1 MGGSFDVVVIGGGPG
16 GYVAAL
22 RAAQLGAKTA
32 IVEKDR
38 MGGTCL
44 VRGCIPTKALLQS
57 AELYTEVKA
66 GAPFGVVVDN
76 LRFDWPAAQK
86 RKTQVVDQLVKGVEG
101 LLKAG
106 GVTSIRGT
114 ARLGGK
120 GVIELD
126 GDQLQAR
133 DIVIATGS
141 AISRV
146 PIPGAELTIDSDR
159 ILELQEVPKR
169 LAVIGGGVVGMEF
182 AAMFAA
188 LGSKVSVLEMLPQV
202 LAMVDSDLVA
212 VYTKHLAK
220 LGGEIHTNSKVT
232 EVAKS
237 GGALRVKFSEGGQD
251 GAVDADQVLMAVGRV
266 PYTQGLEAEKA
277 GVKLERGRVVVD
289 EHLHTDADG
298 VWAIGDVIGGIMLA
312 HVASY
317 EGVCAV
323 ENIAGHQRTPDYHAA
338 PNCIYTDPEIAHVG
352 LGEKEAKDKGIAV
365 KVGRFPFAASG
376 RALTLGQTEGYAKV
390 LADPES
396 GKLLGAHI
404 IGPRATDLIAEAT
417 LAIQTGLTMEQLDLT
432 IHAHPT
438 LPESLM
444 EAALAAQGRAIHVAN
459 RRTALPSGAAGGA
472 ASPTSGEANQVH
484 SGAISRGAASPTSGE
499 ANQAPS
505 GSPTSG
511 EVDQVPTGGMAA
523 TSSHRGESNQNQE
536 KPMAATVKPSSTPPL
551 VPSAITRKALELTRD
566 NKDFLLGMHRQMQLI
581 RRFEERAQEQY
592 TKAKI
597 GGYCH
602 LNIGE
607 EATVVGGI
615 LALKPNDWIFTSY
628 REHGHAIARG
638 VDPKAVM
645 AELFG
650 KETGTS
656 HGRGGSM
663 HLVDYGKRFMG
674 GYGIVGGHL
683 PLAVGGAWAVKYR
696 KQPDVIFCMFGD
708 GATNIGAFHE
718 SLNMA
723 KVFNLPVVWYCVNN
737 RYGMGTPVEKAS
749 AVADIYK
756 KACAYDMESI
766 QVDGMNLREVLLK
779 TSEIVEKTRADSEPR
794 FIEALCYRFRGHS
807 VVDPDKYRS
816 EEDKVKWRKA
826 DPIVGFEHELEKS
839 SLADEEYFKNVRVEI
854 DNEVKDIIQYADE
867 SPDPKTEDLYKYVYA
882 GQWDNDPALRA
893 ERV

>member
-1 MGGSFDVVVIGGGPG
+1 MAGSFDVVVIGGGPG

-22 RAAQLGAKTA
+22 RAAQLGAKVA
-32 IVEKDR
+32 VVEKDR
-38 MGGTCL
+38 VGGTCL

-57 AELYTEVKA
+57 AELYTLAKA
-66 GAPFGVVVDN
+66 GAPFGVISDGVA
-76 LRFDWPAAQK
+76 FDWSTAQE
-86 RKTQVVDQLVKGVEG
+86 RKTGVVDQLVKGVEG

-106 GVTSIRGT
+106 GVTLVRGT
-114 ARLGGK
+114 ACLAGN
-120 GVIELD
+120 GVVDVSGERV
-126 GDQLQAR
+126 QAK

-141 AISRV
+141 AVAR
-146 PIPGAELTIDSDR
+146 IPLKGAELTIDSDQ
-159 ILELQEVPKR
+159 ILELKEIPGR

-188 LGSKVSVLEMLPQV
+188 LGSKVTVFEMLPQV
-202 LAMVDSDLVA
+202 LPMVDADLVA
-212 VYTKHLAK
+212 VYTKHLSG
-220 LGGEIHTNSKVT
+220 LGGAVHTNAKVG
-232 EVAKS
+232 EVAKNKS
-237 GGALRVKFSEGGQD
+237 GLQVRFSAGGEGGSI
-251 GAVDADQVLMAVGRV
+251 DADQVLLAVGRV
-266 PYTQGLEAEKA
+266 PYTEGLEAEKA

-289 EHLHTDADG
+289 AQLRTSAEG

-312 HVASY
+312 HIASY

-323 ENIAGHQRTPDYHAA
+323 ENIVGNGNRTPDYHAA

-352 LGEKEAKDKGIAV
+352 LGEKEAKDKGIEV
-365 KVGRFPFAASG
+365 KIGRFPFAASG
-376 RALTLGQTEGYAKV
+376 RALTLGQPEGFVKV
-390 LADPES
+390 IADASS
-396 GKLLGAHI
+396 GRLLGAHI

-417 LAIQTGLTMEQLDLT
+417 LAVQNGLTLEQIDLT

-444 EAALAAQGRAIHVAN
+444 EAALAAQGRAIHIPNKRLA
-459 RRTALPSGAAGGA
+459 TPTPPPALPT
-472 ASPTSGEANQVH
+472 PTSPASREVTAPTANLQNREQQMTAPVK
-484 SGAISRGAASPTSGE
+484 SPAAPPPPT
-499 ANQAPS
+499 A
-505 GSPTSG
+505 
-511 EVDQVPTGGMAA
+511 V
-523 TSSHRGESNQNQE
+523 
-536 KPMAATVKPSSTPPL
+536 TPK
-551 VPSAITRKALELTRD
+551 SLELTKANRG
-566 NKDFLLGMHRQMQLI
+566 FLLGLHRKMQLI

-615 LALKPNDWIFTSY
+615 VPLKLNDYIFTSY

-638 VDPKAVM
+638 IDPKAVM

-663 HLVDYGKRFMG
+663 HMFDSDLRFMG

-683 PLAVGGAWAVKYR
+683 PLAVGGGWAVKYR
-696 KQPDVIFCMFGD
+696 KQKDVVFCMFGD

-718 SLNMA
+718 SLNFS

-737 RYGMGTPVEKAS
+737 RYGMGTPVEAAS

-766 QVDGMNLREVLLK
+766 QVDGMNLREVMLR
-779 TSEIVEKTRADSEPR
+779 TSEIVEKTRKDSEPR
-794 FIEALCYRFRGHS
+794 FIEALCYRFKGHS

-816 EEDKVKWRKA
+816 VEDKEKFRKA
-826 DPIVGFEHELEKS
+826 DPIVAFEHELEKS
-839 SLADEEYFKNVRVEI
+839 GLADEEYFKTVRQEVDAEVQEI
-854 DNEVKDIIQYADE
+854 IRYADE
-867 SPDPKTEDLYKYVYA
+867 SPDPRPEDLYKYTYA
-882 GQWDNDPALRA
+882 GEWENRPELRGDPL
-893 ERV
+893 

>member
-1 MGGSFDVVVIGGGPG
+1 MTDSFDVLVIGGGPG

-22 RAAQLGAKTA
+22 RAAQLGAKA
-32 IVEKDR
+32 AVVERDR
-38 MGGTCL
+38 VGGTCL

-57 AELYTEVKA
+57 AELYTLAKA
-66 GAPFGVVVDN
+66 GATFGVVSEKLDI
-76 LRFDWPAAQK
+76 DWAAALG
-86 RKTQVVDQLVKGVEG
+86 RKSEVVDKLVKGVEG

-106 GVTSIRGT
+106 GVTLVRGT
-114 ARLGGK
+114 ACLEGK
-120 GVIELD
+120 GVVDVSGERI
-126 GDQLQAR
+126 QAK

-141 AISRV
+141 AVAR
-146 PIPGAELTIDSDR
+146 IPLKGAELTIDSDQ
-159 ILELQEVPKR
+159 ILELKEIPGR

-188 LGSKVSVLEMLPQV
+188 LGTKVTVFEMLPQV
-202 LAMVDSDLVA
+202 LPMVDADLVT
-212 VYTKHLAK
+212 VYAKHLAG
-220 LGGEIHTNSKVT
+220 LGGEIHTDAKVEEVSKQKGRLQVRFS
-232 EVAKS
+232 S
-237 GGALRVKFSEGGQD
+237 GGEGGSI
-251 GAVDADQVLMAVGRV
+251 DADQVLLAVGRV

-289 EHLHTDADG
+289 EHLHTTADG
-298 VWAIGDVIGGIMLA
+298 IWAIGDVIGGIMLA

-317 EGVCAV
+317 EGVCAI
-323 ENIAGHQRTPDYHAA
+323 ENIVVGANRTPDYHAA

-352 LGEKEAKDKGIAV
+352 LGEKEAREKGLDI
-365 KVGRFPFAASG
+365 KVGRFPFTASA
-376 RALTLGQTEGYAKV
+376 RALTLGQPEGFVKV
-390 LADPES
+390 VAEAS
-396 GKLLGAHI
+396 TGRLLGAHI

-417 LAIQTGLTMEQLDLT
+417 LAVQNGLTLDQIDLT

-444 EAALAAQGRAIHVAN
+444 EAALAAQGQAIHITN
-459 RRTALPSGAAGGA
+459 RRIATSTPPPAGAVPA
-472 ASPTSGEANQVH
+472 AATSPA
-484 SGAISRGAASPTSGE
+484 
-499 ANQAPS
+499 
-505 GSPTSG
+505 SG
-511 EVDQVPTGGMAA
+511 EVKGQTAKAQNREQQMTGPVKSTPPPAGTVPAAA
-523 TSSHRGESNQNQE
+523 TSPRGGGAS
-536 KPMAATVKPSSTPPL
+536 PAPTV
-551 VPSAITRKALELTRD
+551 AITPKALELTKQNR
-566 NKDFLLGMHRQMQLI
+566 DFLLGLHRQMQLI

-615 LALKPNDWIFTSY
+615 HALKLNDYIFTSY

-638 VDPKAVM
+638 IDPKAVM

-663 HLVDYGKRFMG
+663 HMFDSNLRFMG

-683 PLAVGGAWAVKYR
+683 PLAVGGGWAVRYR
-696 KQPDVIFCMFGD
+696 KEKDVVFCMFGD

-718 SLNMA
+718 SLNFS
-723 KVFNLPVVWYCVNN
+723 KVFKLPVVWFCVNN
-737 RYGMGTPVEKAS
+737 RYGMGTPVEAAS

-766 QVDGMNLREVLLK
+766 QVDGMNLREVMLK

-794 FIEALCYRFRGHS
+794 FIEALCYRFKGHS
-807 VVDPDKYRS
+807 VVDPDKYRPA
-816 EEDKVKWRKA
+816 EDKEKFRKA
-826 DPIVGFEHELEKS
+826 DPIVAFEHELETS
-839 SLADEEYFKNVRVEI
+839 GLADEEYFKKVRQ
-854 DNEVKDIIQYADE
+854 EVDAEVQDIVRYADE
-867 SPDPKTEDLYKYVYA
+867 SADPNPDDLYKFAYA
-882 GQWDNDPALRA
+882 GEWENRPELRGDPL
-893 ERV
+893 

>member
-1 MGGSFDVVVIGGGPG
+1 MRAMAGPFDVVVIGGGPG

-22 RAAQLGAKTA
+22 RAAQLGASTA
-32 IVEKDR
+32 LVEKDR

-57 AELYTEVKA
+57 TEVYSLAKA
-66 GAPFGVVVDN
+66 GEAFGLVTGNVG
-76 LRFDWPAAQK
+76 FDWPTAQK

-106 GVTSIRGT
+106 GVTSFSGA
-114 ARLGGK
+114 ARLAGK
-120 GVIELD
+120 GQVAID
-126 GDQLQAR
+126 GQTINAK

-141 AISRV
+141 AISR
-146 PIPGAELTIDSDR
+146 IPLKGAELTIDSDR
-159 ILELQEVPKR
+159 ILELKEVPAR

-188 LGSKVSVLEMLPQV
+188 LGTRVTVLEMLPQV
-202 LAMVDSDLVA
+202 LPMVDADLVTA
-212 VYTKHLAK
+212 YAKHLTG
-220 LGGEIHTNSKVT
+220 LGGVIQTNAKVT
-232 EVAKS
+232 EVVKAK
-237 GGALRVKFSEGGQD
+237 GGLQVQFSAGGEG
-251 GAVDADQVLMAVGRV
+251 GAVDADQVLLAVGRS
-266 PYTQGLEAEKA
+266 PYTEGLGAEEA

-289 EHLHTDADG
+289 PHLRTTADH

-323 ENIAGHQRTPDYHAA
+323 ENIAGHSSRVPDYHAA
-338 PNCIYTDPEIAHVG
+338 PNCVYTDPEIAHVG
-352 LGEKEAKDKGIAV
+352 LGEKEAKESTMALTG
-365 KVGRFPFAASG
+365 GRFPFPASG
-376 RALTLGQTEGYAKV
+376 RALTLGQTEGFVKV
-390 LADPES
+390 LSDPDS
-396 GKLLGAHI
+396 GRLLGAHI

-417 LAIQTGLTMEQLDLT
+417 LAIQNGLTLDQIDLT

-459 RRTALPSGAAGGA
+459 RRS
-472 ASPTSGEANQVH
+472 ASPSA
-484 SGAISRGAASPTSGE
+484 PTQT
-499 ANQAPS
+499 AQN
-505 GSPTSG
+505 
-511 EVDQVPTGGMAA
+511 
-523 TSSHRGESNQNQE
+523 NQNRE
-536 KPMAATVKPSSTPPL
+536 KEMAATVKPSASSPPPTPN
-551 VPSAITRKALELTRD
+551 AITPKALELKKENR
-566 NKDFLLGMHRQMQLI
+566 DFLLSLHRQMQLI

-615 LALKPNDWIFTSY
+615 WALKPNDWIFTSY

-638 VDPKAVM
+638 IDPKAVM

-663 HLVDYGKRFMG
+663 HLVDYSRRFMG

-723 KVFNLPVVWYCVNN
+723 KVFDPPVGWVRLHNPL
-737 RYGMGTPVEKAS
+737 GMGTPVEKAS

-766 QVDGMNLREVLLK
+766 QVDGMNVREVLLR
-779 TSEIVEKTRADSEPR
+779 TSEMIEKVRTDSQPR
-794 FIEALCYRFRGHS
+794 FIEALCYRFKGHS

-816 EEDKVKWRKA
+816 AEDKEKFRKA
-826 DPIVGFEHELEKS
+826 DPIVFFEPELETS
-839 SLADEEYFKNVRVEI
+839 GLADEEYFKSVRVEVEA
-854 DNEVKDIIQYADE
+854 EVQEIIKFADE
-867 SPDPKTEDLYKYVYA
+867 SPDPKVEELYRYAYVGEWEDRPELR
-882 GQWDNDPALRA
+882 GDPL
-893 ERV
+893 

>member
-1 MGGSFDVVVIGGGPG
+1 MADSFDVVIVGGGPG

-38 MGGTCL
+38 LGGTCL

-57 AELYTEVKA
+57 SEIYSLAKGGTE
-66 GAPFGVVVDN
+66 FGLVTDAIS
-76 LRFDWPAAQK
+76 FDWAVAQK
-86 RKTQVVDQLVKGVEG
+86 RKTAVVDQLVKGVEG

-106 GVTSIRGT
+106 GVTTFRGA

-120 GVIELD
+120 GTVKVGSD
-126 GDQLQAR
+126 VVQAK

-141 AISRV
+141 AVSR
-146 PIPGAELTIDSDR
+146 IPLKGAEHTIDSDQ
-159 ILELQEVPKR
+159 ILELKDVPKR

-188 LGSKVSVLEMLPQV
+188 LGSKVTVLEMLPQV
-202 LAMVDSDLVA
+202 LPMVDADLVN
-212 VYTKHLAK
+212 VYAKHLA
-220 LGGEIHTNSKVT
+220 GIDGAIHTNSKVA
-232 EVAKS
+232 EVAKVK
-237 GGALRVKFSEGGQD
+237 GGLQVRFSEGSEG
-251 GAVDADQVLMAVGRV
+251 GEVDADQVLLAVGRS
-266 PYTQGLEAEKA
+266 PYTEGLGAEEA

-289 EHLHTDADG
+289 AHLRTTASG

-312 HVASY
+312 HIASY
-317 EGVCAV
+317 EGICAV
-323 ENIAGHQRTPDYHAA
+323 ENIAGHGNRTPDYHAA

-352 LGEKEAKDKGIAV
+352 LGEKDAKEKGLDV
-365 KVGRFPFAASG
+365 KIGRFPFAASG
-376 RALTLGQTEGYAKV
+376 RALTLGQSEGFVKV
-390 LADPES
+390 IADSGS
-396 GKLLGAHI
+396 GKILGAHI

-417 LAIQTGLTMEQLDLT
+417 LAIQNGLTMEELDLT

-444 EAALAAQGRAIHVAN
+444 EAALAAQGRAIHIPNKAK
-459 RRTALPSGAAGGA
+459 PSPQRGEG
-472 ASPTSGEANQVH
+472 SG
-484 SGAISRGAASPTSGE
+484 RGAAVGAAAGQDPSTEP
-499 ANQAPS
+499 APA
-505 GSPTSG
+505 
-511 EVDQVPTGGMAA
+511 VAA
-523 TSSHRGESNQNQE
+523 TANAAPVQNRE
-536 KPMAATVKPSSTPPL
+536 KQMVASVKPPTTPPHQKT
-551 VPSAITRKALELTRD
+551 ITPKMLELTKENR
-566 NKDFLLGMHRQMQLI
+566 DFLLKLHRQMQFI
-581 RRFEERAQEQY
+581 RRFEERTQEQY

-615 LALKPNDWIFTSY
+615 LPLQLTDYIFTSY

-638 VDPKAVM
+638 IDPKAVM

-663 HLVDYGKRFMG
+663 HMFDSDLRFMG

-683 PLAVGGAWAVKYR
+683 PLAAGGGWAVRYK
-696 KQPDVIFCMFGD
+696 KEKDVVFCMFGD

-718 SLNMA
+718 SLNFS
-723 KVFNLPVVWYCVNN
+723 KVFKLPVVWFCVNN
-737 RYGMGTPVEKAS
+737 RYGMGTPVEAAS

-766 QVDGMNLREVLLK
+766 QLDGMDVREVLLK
-779 TSEIVEKTRADSEPR
+779 TGEIIEKTRADSEPR
-794 FIEALCYRFRGHS
+794 FIEALCYRFKGHS

-816 EEDKVKWRKA
+816 AEDKERWRKE
-826 DPIVGFEHELEKS
+826 DPIVAFEHELEKAK
-839 SLADEEYFKNVRVEI
+839 LADEEYFKKVRMEVDAEVQEI
-854 DNEVKDIIQYADE
+854 IRYADE
-867 SPDPKTEDLYKYVYA
+867 SPDPKVEELYKYVYA
-882 GQWDNDPALRA
+882 DDWEDRPELRGA
-893 ERV
+893 PL

>member
-1 MGGSFDVVVIGGGPG
+1 MAGSFDVVVIGGGPG

-22 RAAQLGAKTA
+22 RAAQLGARTA

-57 AELYTEVKA
+57 SELYTMA
-66 GAPFGVVVDN
+66 RDGAAFGLVADN
-76 LRFDWPAAQK
+76 VGFDWSAAQK
-86 RKTQVVDQLVKGVEG
+86 RKGSVVDQLVKGVEG

-106 GVTSIRGT
+106 GVTSYKGS
-114 ARLGGK
+114 ARLAGK
-120 GVIELD
+120 GLVEVA
-126 GDQLQAR
+126 GERLQAK

-141 AISRV
+141 AVARI
-146 PIPGAELTIDSDR
+146 PLPGAELTIDSDQ
-159 ILELQEVPKR
+159 ILELKEVPRR

-188 LGSKVSVLEMLPQV
+188 LGSKVTVLEMLPQV
-202 LAMVDSDLVA
+202 LAMVDADLVA
-212 VYTKHLAK
+212 VYSKHLSK
-220 LGGEIHTNSKVT
+220 VGGEIHTDSKVS
-232 EVAKS
+232 EVVKRN
-237 GGALRVKFSEGGQD
+237 GALQVRFSTGGEG
-251 GAVDADQVLMAVGRV
+251 GAVDADQVLLAVGRT
-266 PYTQGLEAEKA
+266 PYTQGLDAEKA
-277 GVKLERGRVVVD
+277 GVKLDRGRVVVD
-289 EHLHTDADG
+289 DHLRTSADG

-323 ENIAGHQRTPDYHAA
+323 ENIAGRADRVPDYHAA
-338 PNCIYTDPEIAHVG
+338 PNCVYTDPEIAHVG
-352 LGEKEAKDKGIAV
+352 LGEKEAKDKGIFV
-365 KVGRFPFAASG
+365 KVGKFPFAAAG
-376 RALTLGQTEGYAKV
+376 RALTLGQTEGFVKV
-390 LADPES
+390 IADAES

-417 LAIQTGLTMEQLDLT
+417 LAIQNGLTLEQIDLT

-444 EAALAAQGRAIHVAN
+444 EAALAAQGRAIHIPNKRSAN
-459 RRTALPSGAAGGA
+459 SPSG
-472 ASPTSGEANQVH
+472 
-484 SGAISRGAASPTSGE
+484 
-499 ANQAPS
+499 
-505 GSPTSG
+505 GS
-511 EVDQVPTGGMAA
+511 AA
-523 TSSHRGESNQNQE
+523 TSPLRGEELHENRE
-536 KPMAATVKPSSTPPL
+536 KQMVAPVRSSSPPPT
-551 VPSAITRKALELTRD
+551 PSAIDPKALELTKGNRE
-566 NKDFLLGMHRQMQLI
+566 FLLGLHRQMQLI

-615 LALKPNDWIFTSY
+615 LALQANDWIFTSY

-663 HLVDYGKRFMG
+663 HLVDYKRRFMG

-723 KVFNLPVVWYCVNN
+723 KVFDLPVVWFCVNN

-766 QVDGMNLREVLLK
+766 QIDGMNLREVMLR
-779 TSEIVEKTRADSEPR
+779 TSEIVEKTRKDSVPR
-794 FIEALCYRFRGHS
+794 FIESLCYRFRGHS

-816 EEDKVKWRKA
+816 AEDKEKYRKA
-826 DPIVGFEHELEKS
+826 DPIVAFEHELEKS
-839 SLADEEYFKNVRVEI
+839 GLADEEYFKSVRQEI
-854 DNEVKDIIQYADE
+854 DAEVRDIIEYADQ
-867 SPDPKTEDLYKYVYA
+867 SPDPNPDDLYKYTYA
-882 GQWDNDPALRA
+882 GEWADRPELRA
-893 ERV
+893 DRV

>member
-57 AELYTEVKA
+57 SELYTQAKG
-66 GAPFGVVVDN
+66 GAPFGLVADN
-76 LRFDWPAAQK
+76 VGFDWSTAQK
-86 RKTQVVDQLVKGVEG
+86 RKTAVVDQLVKGVEG

-106 GVTSIRGT
+106 GVTSFTGS
-114 ARLGGK
+114 ARLAGK
-120 GVIELD
+120 GVVELD
-126 GDQLQAR
+126 GDSLQAR

-141 AISRV
+141 AIARI
-146 PIPGAELTIDSDR
+146 PLPGAELTIDSDQ
-159 ILELQEVPKR
+159 ILELKEVPRR

-188 LGSKVSVLEMLPQV
+188 LGSKVTVLEMLPQV
-202 LAMVDSDLVA
+202 LAMVDADLVA

-220 LGGEIHTNSKVT
+220 LGGEVHTDSKVS
-232 EVAKS
+232 EVVRKNGALQVRFS
-237 GGALRVKFSEGGQD
+237 TGGEGGAL
-251 GAVDADQVLMAVGRV
+251 DADQVLLAVGRV
-266 PYTQGLEAEKA
+266 PYTQGLDAEKA

-289 EHLHTDADG
+289 DHLRTTADG

-323 ENIAGHQRTPDYHAA
+323 ENIAGHGNRVPDYHAA
-338 PNCIYTDPEIAHVG
+338 PNCVYTDPEIAHVG
-352 LGEKEAKDKGIAV
+352 LGEKEAKEKGIAV
-365 KVGRFPFAASG
+365 KIGKFPFAAAG
-376 RALTLGQTEGYAKV
+376 RALTLGQTEGFVKV
-390 LADPES
+390 LADAES

-417 LAIQTGLTMEQLDLT
+417 LAIQNGLTLDQVDLT

-438 LPESLM
+438 LPESFM
-444 EAALAAQGRAIHVAN
+444 EAALAAQGRAIHITN
-459 RRTALPSGAAGGA
+459 RRSPSGGLAG
-472 ASPTSGEANQVH
+472 
-484 SGAISRGAASPTSGE
+484 
-499 ANQAPS
+499 PS
-505 GSPTSG
+505 GGFAGPSG
-511 EVDQVPTGGMAA
+511 GFAA
-523 TSSHRGESNQNQE
+523 TSPLRGEDTNQNREGQ
-536 KPMAATVKPSSTPPL
+536 MAAPVKPTSPTTRPVL
-551 VPSAITRKALELTRD
+551 SAINSKALELTKGNR
-566 NKDFLLGMHRQMQLI
+566 DFLLGIHREMQLI

-615 LALKPNDWIFTSY
+615 FALKSNDWIFTSY

-638 VDPKAVM
+638 VDPKAIM

-663 HLVDYGKRFMG
+663 HLVDYSRRFMG

-683 PLAVGGAWAVKYR
+683 PLAVGGAWAVKYQ
-696 KQPDVIFCMFGD
+696 KQPDVVFCMFGD

-723 KVFNLPVVWYCVNN
+723 KVFDLPVVWFCVNN

-766 QVDGMNLREVLLK
+766 QIDGMNVREVLLR
-779 TSEIVEKTRADSEPR
+779 TSEILEKTRQDSQPR
-794 FIEALCYRFRGHS
+794 FIESLCYRFRGHS

-816 EEDKVKWRKA
+816 EEDKIKWRKA
-826 DPIVGFEHELEKS
+826 DPIVAFEHELEKS
-839 SLADEEYFKNVRVEI
+839 GLADEEYFKNIRMEVDAQVRDVI
-854 DNEVKDIIQYADE
+854 AFADE
-867 SPDPKTEDLYKYVYA
+867 SPEPNVDDLYKYTYA
-882 GQWDNDPALRA
+882 GQWDNRRELRA
-893 ERV
+893 EKV

>member
-1 MGGSFDVVVIGGGPG
+1 MAGSFDVVVIGGGPG

-22 RAAQLGAKTA
+22 RAAQLGARTA

-57 AELYTEVKA
+57 SELYTLAKA
-66 GAPFGVVVDN
+66 GQPFGLVADN
-76 LRFDWPAAQK
+76 VGFDWTAAQK
-86 RKTQVVDQLVKGVEG
+86 RKAGVVDQLVKGVEG

-106 GVTSIRGT
+106 GVTSIRGA
-114 ARLGGK
+114 ARLAGAGA
-120 GVIELD
+120 VDIS
-126 GDQLQAR
+126 GDRIQAK

-141 AISRV
+141 AVAKI
-146 PIPGAELTIDSDR
+146 PLPGAELTIDSDQ
-159 ILELQEVPKR
+159 ILELKEIPRR

-188 LGSKVSVLEMLPQV
+188 LGSKVTVLEMLPQV
-202 LAMVDSDLVA
+202 LAMVDSDLVN
-212 VYTKHLAK
+212 VYTKHFAG
-220 LGGEIHTNSKVT
+220 LGGEIHTDSKVS
-232 EVAKS
+232 EVVKQNGGFQVRFSS
-237 GGALRVKFSEGGQD
+237 GGEG
-251 GAVDADQVLMAVGRV
+251 GAVDADQVLLAVGRV
-266 PYTQGLEAEKA
+266 PYTHGLDAEKA
-277 GVKLERGRVVVD
+277 GVKLDRYRVVVD
-289 EHLHTDADG
+289 EHLHTDGEG

-323 ENIAGHQRTPDYHAA
+323 ENIAGGSRRKPDYHAA
-338 PNCIYTDPEIAHVG
+338 PNCVYTEPEIAHVG
-352 LGEKEAKDKGIAV
+352 LGEKEAKEKGIAV

-376 RALTLGQTEGYAKV
+376 RALTLGQTEGFVKV
-390 LADPES
+390 VADAES
-396 GKLLGAHI
+396 GRVLGAHI
-404 IGPRATDLIAEAT
+404 VGPRATDLIAEAT
-417 LAIQTGLTMEQLDLT
+417 LAIQNGLTIEQVDLT

-438 LPESLM
+438 LPESFM

-459 RRTALPSGAAGGA
+459 RRTS
-472 ASPTSGEANQVH
+472 SPRPAEAPAQPAGEASAPTQT
-484 SGAISRGAASPTSGE
+484 AAM
-499 ANQAPS
+499 Q
-505 GSPTSG
+505 
-511 EVDQVPTGGMAA
+511 
-523 TSSHRGESNQNQE
+523 QNQE
-536 KPMAATVKPSSTPPL
+536 KSMAATVKPSAS
-551 VPSAITRKALELTRD
+551 SAPAMPDAINAGSVELNKK
-566 NKDFLLGMHRQMQLI
+566 NKDLLLRMHRQMQLI

-663 HLVDYGKRFMG
+663 HLVDYSKRFMG

-696 KQPDVIFCMFGD
+696 KQPEVVFCMFGD

-723 KVFNLPVVWYCVNN
+723 KVFKLPVVWFCVNN

-766 QVDGMNLREVLLK
+766 QVDGMNLREVLVK

-794 FIEALCYRFRGHS
+794 FVEALCYRFRGHS

-816 EEDKVKWRKA
+816 EEDKVKWRKG
-826 DPIVGFEHELEKS
+826 DPIVAFEHELEKAG
-839 SLADEEYFKNVRVEI
+839 LADEEYFKNVRVEI
-854 DNEVKDIIQYADE
+854 DNEVKDIIQFADE
-867 SPDPKTEDLYKYVYA
+867 SPDPKIDDLYKYVYA
-882 GQWDNDPALRA
+882 GQWDENPMLRA
-893 ERV
+893 EKV

>member
-1 MGGSFDVVVIGGGPG
+1 MASSFDVVVIGGGPG

-22 RAAQLGAKTA
+22 RAAQLGASTA
-32 IVEKDR
+32 IIEKDR

-57 AELYTEVKA
+57 TELYSLAK
-66 GAPFGVVVDN
+66 GGRPFGLVTDN
-76 LRFDWPAAQK
+76 VGFDWPTAQK

-106 GVTSIRGT
+106 GVTSLGGA
-114 ARLGGK
+114 ARLAGK
-120 GVIELD
+120 GQVAIDSE
-126 GDQLQAR
+126 AITAK

-141 AISRV
+141 AISR
-146 PIPGAELTIDSDR
+146 IPLKGAELTIDSDR
-159 ILELQEVPKR
+159 ILEVKEVPAR
-169 LAVIGGGVVGMEF
+169 LAVIGGGVVGMEL

-188 LGSKVSVLEMLPQV
+188 LGTKVTVLEMLPQV
-202 LAMVDSDLVA
+202 LPMVDADLVTA
-212 VYTKHLAK
+212 YAKHLTG
-220 LGGEIHTNSKVT
+220 LGGVIQTNAKVT
-232 EVAKS
+232 EVVKS
-237 GGALRVKFSEGGQD
+237 KGGLQVQFSAGGEG
-251 GAVDADQVLMAVGRV
+251 GAVDADQVLLAVGRS
-266 PYTQGLEAEKA
+266 PYTEGLGAEEA

-289 EHLHTDADG
+289 PHLRTTADH

-317 EGVCAV
+317 EGVCAI
-323 ENIAGHQRTPDYHAA
+323 ENIAGHSSRVPDYHAA
-338 PNCIYTDPEIAHVG
+338 PNCVYTDPEIAHVG
-352 LGEKEAKDKGIAV
+352 LGEKEAKDKGIEV
-365 KVGRFPFAASG
+365 RVGRFPFAASG
-376 RALTLGQTEGYAKV
+376 RALTLGQSEGFAKV
-390 LADPES
+390 IADAGS

-417 LAIQTGLTMEQLDLT
+417 LAIQNGLTLEQLDLT

-444 EAALAAQGRAIHVAN
+444 EAALAAQGRAIHIAN
-459 RRTALPSGAAGGA
+459 RKISTPHPAPAAPTSPPSGEE
-472 ASPTSGEANQVH
+472 SPTPVD
-484 SGAISRGAASPTSGE
+484 AAPKQSTPLPTS
-499 ANQAPS
+499 PLR
-505 GSPTSG
+505 G
-511 EVDQVPTGGMAA
+511 EVKASHNPVVAA
-523 TSSHRGESNQNQE
+523 VEVSPKT
-536 KPMAATVKPSSTPPL
+536 
-551 VPSAITRKALELTRD
+551 LELSKD
-566 NKDFLLGMHRQMQLI
+566 NKDLLLGLHREMQLI

-615 LALKPNDWIFTSY
+615 TALKPNDYIFTSY

-638 VDPKAVM
+638 IDPKAVM

-663 HLVDYGKRFMG
+663 HMFDARLRFMG

-683 PLAVGGAWAVKYR
+683 PLASGAGWAVRYR
-696 KQPDVIFCMFGD
+696 KTKDVVFCMFGD

-718 SLNMA
+718 SLNFA
-723 KVFNLPVVWYCVNN
+723 KVFKLPVVWFCINN
-737 RYGMGTPVEKAS
+737 RYGMGTPVEAAS
-749 AVADIYK
+749 AVKDIYK

-766 QVDGMNLREVLLK
+766 QVDGMNLLEVMLR
-779 TSEIVEKTRADSEPR
+779 TSEMVEKTRADSEPR
-794 FIEALCYRFRGHS
+794 FVEALCYRFKGHS

-816 EEDKVKWRKA
+816 QEDKEKWRKA
-826 DPIVGFEHELEKS
+826 DPIVFFEHELEKAG
-839 SLADEEYFKNVRVEI
+839 LADEEYFKNVRVEV
-854 DNEVKDIIQYADE
+854 DNEVQEIIKFADE
-867 SPDPKTEDLYKYVYA
+867 SPDPKPADLYRYVYA
-882 GQWDNDPALRA
+882 GEWEDRPELKAGP
-893 ERV
+893 E

>member
-1 MGGSFDVVVIGGGPG
+1 MGAAFDVVVIGGGPG

-22 RAAQLGAKTA
+22 RAAQLGARTA

-57 AELYTEVKA
+57 SELYTLAKD
-66 GAPFGVVVDN
+66 GAAFGVVADKIG
-76 LRFDWPAAQK
+76 FDWSRAQN
-86 RKTQVVDQLVKGVEG
+86 RKGAVVDQLVKGVEG

-106 GVTSIRGT
+106 GVTSYKGS
-114 ARLGGK
+114 ARLTGK
-120 GVIELD
+120 GAVD
-126 GDQLQAR
+126 VSGDQLQAK
-133 DIVIATGS
+133 DIIIATGS
-141 AISRV
+141 AVARI
-146 PIPGAELTIDSDR
+146 PLPGAELTIDSDQ
-159 ILELQEVPKR
+159 ILEVKEVPRR

-188 LGSKVSVLEMLPQV
+188 LGSKVTVLEMLPQV
-202 LAMVDSDLVA
+202 LSMVDADLVT
-212 VYTKHLAK
+212 VYTKHLAR
-220 LGGEIHTNSKVT
+220 LGGEIHTNSKVS
-232 EVAKS
+232 EVVRRN
-237 GGALRVKFSEGGQD
+237 GGLQVHFSTGGEGGS
-251 GAVDADQVLMAVGRV
+251 VDADQVLLAVGRV

-289 EHLHTDADG
+289 DHLRTTADG

-323 ENIAGHQRTPDYHAA
+323 ENIAGHADRVPDYHAA

-352 LGEKEAKDKGIAV
+352 LGENEAKEKGIAV
-365 KVGRFPFAASG
+365 KVGRFPFAAAG
-376 RALTLGQTEGYAKV
+376 RALTLGQTEGFVKV
-390 LADPES
+390 VADAES

-417 LAIQTGLTMEQLDLT
+417 LAVQNGLTLEQIDLT

-438 LPESLM
+438 LPESFM
-444 EAALAAQGRAIHVAN
+444 EAALAAQGRAIHIAN
-459 RRTALPSGAAGGA
+459 RKISSPSGAFG
-472 ASPTSGEANQVH
+472 
-484 SGAISRGAASPTSGE
+484 
-499 ANQAPS
+499 
-505 GSPTSG
+505 
-511 EVDQVPTGGMAA
+511 A
-523 TSSHRGESNQNQE
+523 TSPHGGEESNTHNNQNQE
-536 KPMAATVKPSSTPPL
+536 KQMVAPVKSSSPPPT
-551 VPSAITRKALELTRD
+551 PSAINPKSLELTKQNR
-566 NKDFLLGMHRQMQLI
+566 DFLLGLHRQMQLI

-638 VDPKAVM
+638 IDPKTVM

-663 HLVDYGKRFMG
+663 HLVDFSRRFMG

-723 KVFNLPVVWYCVNN
+723 KVFDLPVVWFCVNN

-766 QVDGMNLREVLLK
+766 QIDGMNLREVMLS
-779 TSEIVEKTRADSEPR
+779 TSEIVEKTRKDSVPR

-816 EEDKVKWRKA
+816 AEDKEKYRKA
-826 DPIVGFEHELEKS
+826 DPIVAFEHELEKAG
-839 SLADEEYFKNVRVEI
+839 LADEEYFRNVRQEI
-854 DNEVKDIIQYADE
+854 DAEVRDIIEYADQ
-867 SPDPKTEDLYKYVYA
+867 SPDPNPEDLYKYTYA
-882 GQWDNDPALRA
+882 GQWDNLPELRA

>member
-1 MGGSFDVVVIGGGPG
+1 MAASFDVVVIGGGPG

-22 RAAQLGAKTA
+22 RAAQLGARTA
-32 IVEKDR
+32 IVEQDR

-57 AELYTEVKA
+57 SELYTMAKA
-66 GAPFGVVVDN
+66 GQPFGLVAD
-76 LRFDWPAAQK
+76 RIGFDWAAAQK
-86 RKTQVVDQLVKGVEG
+86 RKTAVVDQLVKGVEG

-106 GVTSIRGT
+106 GVASFKGS
-114 ARLGGK
+114 ARLAGRGVVDVGG
-120 GVIELD
+120 E
-126 GDQLQAR
+126 QLQAK
-133 DIVIATGS
+133 DTVIATGS
-141 AISRV
+141 AIARI
-146 PIPGAELTIDSDR
+146 PLPGAELTIDSDQ
-159 ILELQEVPKR
+159 ILELSEVPRR

-188 LGSKVSVLEMLPQV
+188 LGSQVTVLEMLPQV
-202 LAMVDSDLVA
+202 LTMVDADLVN
-212 VYTKHLAK
+212 VYAKHLAG
-220 LGGEIHTNSKVT
+220 LGGEIHTNTKV
-232 EVAKS
+232 EKVVKQK
-237 GGALRVKFSEGGQD
+237 GGLQVQFSAGGKR
-251 GAVDADQVLMAVGRV
+251 GAVESDQVLLAVGRV
-266 PYTQGLEAEKA
+266 PYTHGLDAEKA
-277 GVKLERGRVVVD
+277 GVQLDRYRIVVD

-298 VWAIGDVIGGIMLA
+298 IWAIGDVIGGIMLA

-323 ENIAGHQRTPDYHAA
+323 ENIAGQKRTPDYHAA

-352 LGEKEAKDKGIAV
+352 LGEKEAKEKGIAV

-390 LADPES
+390 LADAET
-396 GKLLGAHI
+396 GKVLGAHI
-404 IGPRATDLIAEAT
+404 VGPRATDLIAEAT
-417 LAIQTGLTMEQLDLT
+417 LAVQNGLTLEQLDLT

-444 EAALAAQGRAIHVAN
+444 EAALAAQGRAIHIAN
-459 RRTALPSGAAGGA
+459 RKITAPSGAASGTPSGA
-472 ASPTSGEANQVH
+472 ASGATSPA
-484 SGAISRGAASPTSGE
+484 
-499 ANQAPS
+499 
-505 GSPTSG
+505 SG
-511 EVDQVPTGGMAA
+511 EVK
-523 TSSHRGESNQNQE
+523 NLQNQE
-536 KPMAATVKPSSTPPL
+536 KQMAATLKPSSTPPP
-551 VPSAITRKALELTRD
+551 VPEAITPKALELSKD
-566 NKDFLLGMHRQMQLI
+566 NRDFLLALHRQMQLI

-638 VDPKAVM
+638 VDPKTVM

-663 HLVDYGKRFMG
+663 HLVDYSKRFMG

-696 KQPDVIFCMFGD
+696 KHDDVIFCMFGD

-723 KVFNLPVVWYCVNN
+723 KVFDLPVVWFCINN

-766 QVDGMNLREVLLK
+766 QVDGMNLREVLLR
-779 TSEIVEKTRADSEPR
+779 TSEIVEKTRQDSAPR

-816 EEDKVKWRKA
+816 NEDKEKWRKA
-826 DPIVGFEHELEKS
+826 DPIVAFEHELEKS
-839 SLADEEYFKNVRVEI
+839 RLADEEYFKQVRQ
-854 DNEVKDIIQYADE
+854 EVDAEVRDVIEFADE
-867 SPDPKTEDLYKYVYA
+867 SPDPKTDDLYKYVYA
-882 GQWDNDPALRA
+882 GQWDDRPELRA
-893 ERV
+893 EKV

>member
-1 MGGSFDVVVIGGGPG
+1 MAGSFDVVVIGGGPG

-57 AELYTEVKA
+57 SELYTLAK
-66 GAPFGVVVDN
+66 GGQPFGLVADN
-76 LRFDWPAAQK
+76 IGFDWPAAQK
-86 RKTQVVDQLVKGVEG
+86 RKASVVDQLVKGVEG

-106 GVTSIRGT
+106 GVTSYRGA
-114 ARLGGK
+114 ARLAGK
-120 GVIELD
+120 GVVD
-126 GDQLQAR
+126 VGGDQVQAK

-141 AISRV
+141 AIARI
-146 PIPGAELTIDSDR
+146 PMPGAELTIDSDQ
-159 ILELQEVPKR
+159 ILELREVPKR

-188 LGSKVSVLEMLPQV
+188 LGSKVTVLEMLPQV
-202 LAMVDSDLVA
+202 LAMVDADLVN
-212 VYTKHLAK
+212 VYTKHLAG
-220 LGGEIHTNSKVT
+220 LGGEVHTDTKVGK
-232 EVAKS
+232 VVKGNGGLQVQFSS
-237 GGALRVKFSEGGQD
+237 GGEGG
-251 GAVDADQVLMAVGRV
+251 AVEADQVLLAVGRV
-266 PYTQGLEAEKA
+266 PYTDGLDAEKA
-277 GVKLERGRVVVD
+277 GVKLDRRRVVVD
-289 EHLHTDADG
+289 QHLHTDADG

-323 ENIAGHQRTPDYHAA
+323 ENIAGHSQRVPDYHAA
-338 PNCIYTDPEIAHVG
+338 PNCVYTDPEIAHVG
-352 LGEKEAKDKGIAV
+352 LGEKEAKEKGVAV

-376 RALTLGQTEGYAKV
+376 RALTLGQSEGFAKV
-390 LADPES
+390 LSDPES
-396 GKLLGAHI
+396 GRLLGAHI

-417 LAIQTGLTMEQLDLT
+417 LAVQNGLTLEQIDLT

-444 EAALAAQGRAIHVAN
+444 EAALAAQGRAIHIPNKRSAN
-459 RRTALPSGAAGGA
+459 SPSG
-472 ASPTSGEANQVH
+472 
-484 SGAISRGAASPTSGE
+484 
-499 ANQAPS
+499 
-505 GSPTSG
+505 GS
-511 EVDQVPTGGMAA
+511 AA
-523 TSSHRGESNQNQE
+523 TSPLRGEELHENRE
-536 KPMAATVKPSSTPPL
+536 KQMVAPVKPSSSSPPPA
-551 VPSAITRKALELTRD
+551 PSAVNPKALELTKD
-566 NKDFLLGMHRQMQLI
+566 NRDFLLGLHRQMQLI

-615 LALKPNDWIFTSY
+615 LALQANDWIFTSY

-663 HLVDYGKRFMG
+663 HLVDYKRRFMG

-723 KVFNLPVVWYCVNN
+723 KVFDLPVVWFCVNN

-766 QVDGMNLREVLLK
+766 QIDGMNLREVMLR
-779 TSEIVEKTRADSEPR
+779 TSEIVEKTRKDSVPR
-794 FIEALCYRFRGHS
+794 FIESLCYRFRGHS

-816 EEDKVKWRKA
+816 AEDKEKYRKA
-826 DPIVGFEHELEKS
+826 DPIVAFEHELEKS
-839 SLADEEYFKNVRVEI
+839 GLADEEYFKSVRQEI
-854 DNEVKDIIQYADE
+854 DAEVRDIIEYADQ
-867 SPDPKTEDLYKYVYA
+867 SPDPNPDDLYKYTYA
-882 GQWDNDPALRA
+882 GEWADRPELRA
-893 ERV
+893 DRV

>member
-1 MGGSFDVVVIGGGPG
+1 MAGSFDVVVVGGGPG

-38 MGGTCL
+38 IGGTCL

-57 AELYTEVKA
+57 SELYSQAKA
-66 GAPFGVVVDN
+66 GTSFGLKVDD
-76 LRFDWPAAQK
+76 LGFDWSVAQT
-86 RKTQVVDQLVKGVEG
+86 RKSGVVDQLVKGVEG

-106 GVTSIRGT
+106 GVTSVRGT
-114 ARLGGK
+114 ACLAGN
-120 GVIELD
+120 GVVD
-126 GDQLQAR
+126 VSGDRLQAK
-133 DIVIATGS
+133 DIIIATGS
-141 AISRV
+141 AVAR
-146 PIPGAELTIDSDR
+146 IPLKGAELTIDSDQ
-159 ILELQEVPKR
+159 ILELKEIPGR

-188 LGSKVSVLEMLPQV
+188 LGSKVTVFEMLPQV
-202 LAMVDSDLVA
+202 LPMVDADLVA
-212 VYTKHLAK
+212 VYSKHLSG
-220 LGGEIHTNSKVT
+220 LGGVVHTNAKVD
-232 EVAKS
+232 EVVKQKGGLQVRFSS
-237 GGALRVKFSEGGQD
+237 GGEGGS
-251 GAVDADQVLMAVGRV
+251 VDADQVLLAVGRV
-266 PYTQGLEAEKA
+266 PYTQGLEAENA

-289 EHLHTDADG
+289 EHLHTTADG
-298 VWAIGDVIGGIMLA
+298 IWAIGDVIGGIMLA

-317 EGVCAV
+317 EGLCAV
-323 ENIAGHQRTPDYHAA
+323 DNIVGHANRVPDYHAA

-352 LGEKEAKDKGIAV
+352 LGEKEAKDKGLDV
-365 KVGRFPFAASG
+365 KIGRFPFVASG
-376 RALTLGQTEGYAKV
+376 RALTLGQSEGFVKV
-390 LADPES
+390 IADASS
-396 GKLLGAHI
+396 GRLLGAHI

-417 LAIQTGLTMEQLDLT
+417 LAIQNGLTLEQIDLT

-444 EAALAAQGRAIHVAN
+444 EAALAAQGRAIHIAN
-459 RRTALPSGAAGGA
+459 KRTA
-472 ASPTSGEANQVH
+472 
-484 SGAISRGAASPTSGE
+484 
-499 ANQAPS
+499 
-505 GSPTSG
+505 
-511 EVDQVPTGGMAA
+511 
-523 TSSHRGESNQNQE
+523 
-536 KPMAATVKPSSTPPL
+536 SSTPPPGSAL
-551 VPSAITRKALELTRD
+551 RAEPTSPQGGEVNGGTANMQNREQQMTATVKTPPLPTAITPKMLELKKENR
-566 NKDFLLGMHRQMQLI
+566 DFLLGLHRQMQLI

-615 LALKPNDWIFTSY
+615 HALKLNDYIFTSY

-638 VDPKAVM
+638 IDPKFVM

-663 HLVDYGKRFMG
+663 HMFDAKLRFMG

-683 PLAVGGAWAVKYR
+683 PLAVGGGWAVRYR
-696 KQPDVIFCMFGD
+696 KEKDVVFCMFGD

-718 SLNMA
+718 SLNFS
-723 KVFNLPVVWYCVNN
+723 KVFKLPVVWFCVNN
-737 RYGMGTPVEKAS
+737 RYGMGTPVEAAS

-766 QVDGMNLREVLLK
+766 QVDGMNLREVMLK

-794 FIEALCYRFRGHS
+794 FIEALCYRFKGHS
-807 VVDPDKYRS
+807 VVDPDKYRPA
-816 EEDKVKWRKA
+816 EDKEKFRKA
-826 DPIVGFEHELEKS
+826 DPVVAFEHELEKS
-839 SLADEEYFKNVRVEI
+839 GLADEEYFKKVRQEI
-854 DNEVKDIIQYADE
+854 DAEVQEIIRFADE
-867 SPDPKTEDLYKYVYA
+867 SPEPRTEDLYKYTYA
-882 GQWDNDPALRA
+882 GEWENRPELHGDPL
-893 ERV
+893 

>member
-1 MGGSFDVVVIGGGPG
+1 MADSFDVLVIGGGPG

-22 RAAQLGAKTA
+22 RAAQLGARTA
-32 IVEKDR
+32 VVERDR
-38 MGGTCL
+38 VGGTCL

-57 AELYTEVKA
+57 AELYTLAKA
-66 GAPFGVVVDN
+66 GAPFGVVADKIAVD
-76 LRFDWPAAQK
+76 WSAALG
-86 RKTQVVDQLVKGVEG
+86 RKTEVVDKLVKGVEG

-106 GVTSIRGT
+106 GVTVVRGT
-114 ARLGGK
+114 ASLAGRGAVDVSGQR
-120 GVIELD
+120 I
-126 GDQLQAR
+126 QAK

-141 AISRV
+141 AVAR
-146 PIPGAELTIDSDR
+146 IPLKGAELTIDSDQ
-159 ILELQEVPKR
+159 ILELKEIPRR

-188 LGSKVSVLEMLPQV
+188 LGTKVTVLEMLPQV
-202 LAMVDSDLVA
+202 LPMVDSDLVA
-212 VYTKHLAK
+212 VYTKHLAG
-220 LGGEIHTNSKVT
+220 LGGDVHTNAKV
-232 EVAKS
+232 EEIAKRN
-237 GGALRVKFSEGGQD
+237 GGLQVRFSTGGEGGS
-251 GAVDADQVLMAVGRV
+251 VDADQVLLAVGRV
-266 PYTQGLEAEKA
+266 PYTHGLEAEKA

-289 EHLHTDADG
+289 EHLHTTADG

-317 EGVCAV
+317 EGVLAI
-323 ENIAGHQRTPDYHAA
+323 ENIVGHADRTPDYHAA

-352 LGEKEAKDKGIAV
+352 LGEKEAKDKGLDI
-365 KVGRFPFAASG
+365 KVGRFPFTASA
-376 RALTLGQTEGYAKV
+376 RALTLGQPEGFVKV
-390 LADPES
+390 VAEAS
-396 GKLLGAHI
+396 TGRLLGAHI

-417 LAIQTGLTMEQLDLT
+417 LAVQNGLTLEQIDLT

-444 EAALAAQGRAIHVAN
+444 EAALSAQGRAIHITN
-459 RRTALPSGAAGGA
+459 RRVAGAAA
-472 ASPTSGEANQVH
+472 PLASATPPPGSATAEPTSPA
-484 SGAISRGAASPTSGE
+484 
-499 ANQAPS
+499 
-505 GSPTSG
+505 SG
-511 EVDQVPTGGMAA
+511 EVITQTSNLQNHEQVMAA
-523 TSSHRGESNQNQE
+523 
-536 KPMAATVKPSSTPPL
+536 PVKSKTPPPP
-551 VPSAITRKALELTRD
+551 VAITPKLLELTKQNRE
-566 NKDFLLGMHRQMQLI
+566 FLLGLHRQMQLI

-615 LALKPNDWIFTSY
+615 HALKLSDYIFTSY

-638 VDPKAVM
+638 IDPRAVM

-663 HLVDYGKRFMG
+663 HMFDAKLRFMG

-683 PLAVGGAWAVKYR
+683 PLAAGGGWAVRYR
-696 KQPDVIFCMFGD
+696 KEKDVVFCMFGD

-718 SLNMA
+718 SLNMS
-723 KVFNLPVVWYCVNN
+723 KVFDLPVVWFCVNN
-737 RYGMGTPVEKAS
+737 RYGMGTPVENAS

-766 QVDGMNLREVLLK
+766 QLDGMNLREVLLK
-779 TSEIVEKTRADSEPR
+779 TSEFVEKTRADSQPR
-794 FIEALCYRFRGHS
+794 FIEALCYRFKGHS

-816 EEDKVKWRKA
+816 AEDKEKFRKA
-826 DPIVGFEHELEKS
+826 DPIVAFEHELEKS
-839 SLADEEYFKNVRVEI
+839 GLADEEYFKKVRQEI
-854 DNEVKDIIQYADE
+854 DAEVQEIIRFADE
-867 SPDPKTEDLYKYVYA
+867 SPDPKPEDLYKYVYA
-882 GQWDNDPALRA
+882 GDWENRPELRGDPL
-893 ERV
+893 